1 MLPQVRCSSWQCN
14 GKWRRWTDKT
24 KNKRTRNRIGTYIF
38 RLHTQYSY
46 IILLSK
52 WLSLCSAVHSSLCS
66 MAYSLSHTH
75 TPSTQPNGTFGQIW
89 RMHSAVIAWAL
100 GAHHIIMHTDSAVH
114 LHLATTTL
122 AHILQCWP
130 KKNKKTHTHTAEW
143 VWAAKLHWIPY
154 MMEHCG
160 IIWLEN
166 AWMHFWNT
174 SEN

>member
-1 MLPQVRCSSWQCN
+1 MENDDDEQTRQ
-14 GKWRRWTDKT
+14 KT
-24 KNKRTRNRIGTYIF
+24 KGHEIVLEHIFSDCKRSTLTLYYYQNDFLFAVQCTVHCARW
-38 RLHTQYSY
+38 HT
-46 IILLSK
+46 
-52 WLSLCSAVHSSLCS
+52 
-66 MAYSLSHTH
+66 LSHTH

-130 KKNKKTHTHTAEW
+130 KKNKNTHTHTAEW